1 MPERALDVIY
11 KDQGPLEGSPEY
23 ITLQKQAGFA
33 YRSLLGELLYAY
45 VTCRPD
51 IGFAV
56 TTMAKFS
63 HHPTLTPITNTLKAS
78 LPICDKHKNGVFAT
92 KST

>member
-1 MPERALDVIY
+1 MPKRALDVIY

-23 ITLQKQAGFA
+23 KTLKKQAGFA
-33 YRSLLGELLYAY
+33 YPTLLGELLYAY
-45 VTCRPD
+45 VTYRPD

-63 HHPTLTPITNTLKAS
+63 QHPTLIHYKYLKG
-78 LPICDKHKNGVFAT
+78 IAT
-92 KST
+92 YLRQNRKWGL

>member
-11 KDQGPLEGSPEY
+11 RDQGLLEGSLEY
-23 ITLQKQAGFA
+23 QTSQKQAGFA
-33 YRSLLGELLYAY
+33 YRTLLGELIYAY

-56 TTMAKFS
+56 TTMAKYS
-63 HHPTLTPITNTLKAS
+63 QHPTLTHYKYLKG
-78 LPICDKHKNGVFAT
+78 IAT
-92 KST
+92 YLRQTQKRGI